1 MKLYGPLYVNVIQY
15 YHRNFLPVVE
25 KGWTQETE
33 HPFRKSRWCLVFRFP
48 FTKPGFVLGA
58 WKPNKEFLFDDDVDD
73 LLAQAIGL
81 RDMELESEEI
91 REW

>member
-1 MKLYGPLYVNVIQY
+1 
-15 YHRNFLPVVE
+15 
-25 KGWTQETE
+25 
-33 HPFRKSRWCLVFRFP
+33 
-48 FTKPGFVLGA
+48 VLGA